1 MPVVHASANKDV
13 PALLKTARD
22 WRTVVGPVEPFIV
35 EVNERLRQ
43 QAKSFD
49 VGLSAFSE
57 YAISTQGKQL
67 RPTLTGL
74 CALATGGI
82 QPAHVTLAAIIEM
95 VHLATLVHDDVMDE
109 AEIRRSRQTMGAHWG
124 NETAV
129 LFGDCLFAHALVL
142 AAEFPTPEVC
152 RSVAAATRTVCSGEI
167 LQNQQRGHYELCRED
182 YFRVLEMKTAELF
195 ALSANLAAHANNAS
209 PGLRGSLHQFGLA
222 LGTAYQI
229 YDDCVDMF
237 GSEDR
242 AGKSLGT
249 DLAKGKPTLPILLFI
264 ERASPG
270 DRETFR
276 SLVSGS
282 DPDSLSQAHR
292 MLFQNREILSGS
304 IAVLN
309 EYLNRARRTLESC
322 QVSGNNLQT
331 LLDFIGCQAQEL
343 AGV

>member
-13 PALLKTARD
+13 PAILKTARD
-22 WRTVVGPVEPFIV
+22 WRNVAGPVEPFIA
-35 EVNERLRQ
+35 EVNERLCQ

-49 VGLSAFSE
+49 GGLSAFSE

-67 RPTLTGL
+67 RPTLMGL

-82 QPAHVTLAAIIEM
+82 QPAHVTLATIVEM

-109 AEIRRSRQTMGAHWG
+109 AEIRRSRQTMGALWG

-142 AAEFPTPEVC
+142 AAEFPTSDVC
-152 RSVAAATRTVCSGEI
+152 RSVATATRTVCSGEI
-167 LQNQQRGHYELCRED
+167 LQNQQRGHYDLRRED

-195 ALSANLAAHANNAS
+195 ALSASLAAHANEAPAALQAS
-209 PGLRGSLHQFGLA
+209 LRQFGLA

-237 GSEDR
+237 GSEDV

-249 DLAKGKPTLPILLFI
+249 DLAKGKPTLPVLLFL
-264 ERASPG
+264 ERASQE

-276 SLVSGS
+276 HLVSGS
-282 DPDSLSQAHR
+282 DPAGLRQAHR
-292 MLFQNREILSGS
+292 MLLQRRDLLTGS

-309 EYLNRARRTLESC
+309 DYMNQARRTLESC

-331 LLDFIGCQAQEL
+331 LLDFIGSQAQEL